1 MSSSTFTLDIGERY
15 IKAVDAE
22 MSGSTLVAHSAA
34 FTDLEYNPY
43 ITAAED
49 YTKKTAEAVQR
60 LLNDAQI
67 KKRDVH
73 IVIPDS
79 QSYTRVFEMPLLT
92 EKELLSAIRYQADQ
106 FIPIPI
112 DKVSMDI
119 FPLRKDKSK
128 GLSLILLVAAST
140 TVIDHVSQVVTAAS
154 LNPVSVENETSA
166 TLRLL
171 SKMYENKE
179 VDDQLQVYVNFGE
192 SSSSLYLYNLKDRIP
207 AQVHNFSIGR
217 NIFYRDIQANL
228 TITPEQV
235 KDAIEKVGFLPVQ
248 APYNLPAIISAPF
261 NEFVEEIKRFVISS
275 KELTSRN
282 ISKVVV
288 FGEGSAFAGLDA
300 KLSDSLG
307 IPVEISN
314 IASAFK
320 KNSVVDYF
328 AHEWNILLP
337 AVGSCLQ

>member
-1 MSSSTFTLDIGERY
+1 MASSTFTLDIGERY
-15 IKAVDAE
+15 IKLVDAD
-22 MSGSTLVAHSAA
+22 MSGSTLIAHSAA
-34 FTDLEYNPY
+34 FSDLEFNPY
-43 ITAAED
+43 ITAADD
-49 YTKKTAEAVQR
+49 YTKKAAGTVQK

-112 DKVSMDI
+112 EKVSLDI
-119 FPLRKDKSK
+119 FPLKKDKQKSQ
-128 GLSLILLVAAST
+128 SLILLVAAST
-140 TVIDHVSQVVTAAS
+140 TIIEHISQIVTAAG
-154 LNPVSVENETSA
+154 LNPISVENETSA

-171 SKMYENKE
+171 GRLYEKQQVE
-179 VDDQLQVYVNFGE
+179 DEMQVYVNFGE
-192 SSSSLYLYNLKDRIP
+192 SSTSLYLYNLRERIP
-207 AQVHNFSIGR
+207 IQVHNFSIGR
-217 NIFYRDIQANL
+217 SIFYKDIQANL

-275 KELTSRN
+275 KEMTSRN
-282 ISKVVV
+282 ISKVYI
-288 FGEGSAFAGLDA
+288 FGEGSAFAGLDV
-300 KLSDSLG
+300 KLAESLA
-307 IPVEISN
+307 IPVEITNLES
-314 IASAFK
+314 SFK
-320 KNSVVDYF
+320 KNSVVEYF
-328 AHEWNILLP
+328 AHDWNILLP
-337 AVGSCLQ
+337 AVGACLQ